1 MPASRVRP
9 FAAVLIAAALAACA
23 GRVALPGTESMAQ
36 IEATRLSA
44 SGTIVALD
52 TTRRLVTLRDDGG
65 QALQVHA
72 DASVRGFERLRV
84 GDVVT
89 LDYLLAVAADIRPGG
104 SLPPGAYLQ
113 EASEAPRHAG
123 RPGARIAE
131 RVTVVAPILAVDP
144 AANTLTIEAPGA
156 RPVTLAVESPEHR
169 AALPGLRVGD
179 LLRVAFTEA
188 VAVDIRPRGR

>member
-1 MPASRVRP
+1 MPVFRPLP
-9 FAAVLIAAALAACA
+9 FAAALLAAALAACA
-23 GRVALPGTESMAQ
+23 GRVPLPDTEGMEQ
-36 IEATRLSA
+36 IEATRLTA

-52 TTRRLVTLRDDGG
+52 AARRLVTVRSDGG

-89 LDYLLAVAADIRPGG
+89 LDYLLAVAADIQPAG

-123 RPGARIAE
+123 RPGRRLAE

-156 RPVTLAVESPEHR
+156 RPVTLAVETPEHR

-188 VAVDIRPRGR
+188 VAVDIRPGGR